1 MNIIETNLT
10 FSALINRTKTNRI
23 ILHHAEA
30 SKCTAQDIH
39 SWHKAN
45 GWAGAGYHFL
55 VRKDGKIYR
64 LRPEY
69 AVGAHAVNNN
79 SDSIGICFEGAF
91 NKEIMCDAQLKAGA
105 ELIKYLKDKYKIT
118 KVLRHK
124 DVGSTDCPGNNFP
137 FQQMLNLANETKTT
151 VSNTVSNKNYKTEIF
166 AVGELKVG
174 DTGNEVLLLQEILKA
189 RDIYKGKLDKDF
201 GKETMNAV
209 NAYQQLRMSQGVK
222 IGNGKGDG
230 ICGTDMWK
238 DLIAL

>member
-1 MNIIETNLT
+1 MNIVETNLN
-10 FSALINRTKTNRI
+10 FGALINRTKTNRI

-30 SKCTAQDIH
+30 TKCSAQDIH

-55 VRKDGKIYR
+55 VRKDGKVYR

-69 AVGAHAVNNN
+69 AVGAHATGNN
-79 SDSIGICFEGAF
+79 SDSLGICFEGAF

-105 ELIKYLKDKYKIT
+105 ELIKYLKDKYKIST
-118 KVLRHK
+118 VLRHK

-137 FQQMLNLANETKTT
+137 FQQMLNLVNTSTKATT
-151 VSNTVSNKNYKTEIF
+151 TTTASKNFKTVVF
-166 AVGELKVG
+166 ATGELKVG
-174 DTGNEVLLLQEILKA
+174 DKGNEVLLLQEILKA
-189 RDIYKGKLDKDF
+189 RGFYKGELDKDF
-201 GKETMNAV
+201 GKETMLAV

-230 ICGTDMWK
+230 ICGNDMWQ